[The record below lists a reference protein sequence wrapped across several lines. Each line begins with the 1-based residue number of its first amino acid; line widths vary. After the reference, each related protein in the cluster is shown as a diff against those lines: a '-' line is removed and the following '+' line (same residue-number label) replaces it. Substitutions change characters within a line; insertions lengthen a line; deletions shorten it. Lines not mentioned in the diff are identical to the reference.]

1 MTATTTSESK
11 GYQSFSCENGKVLL
25 LSLNK
30 DVFFY
35 LSLGLTG
42 RGAQHLGKKER
53 VKEVFL
59 NREDGWIYAGF
70 QMKDKSAN
78 SYSYKYVQLIRLG
91 FNGEAEEEAF

>member
-1 MTATTTSESK
+1 MTVTIRSDPI
-11 GYQSFSCENGKVLL
+11 GYQPFLSENLKTLP

-30 DVFFY
+30 DIFCY

-53 VKEVFL
+53 VREVFL

-70 QMKDKSAN
+70 QAKDRSAG
-78 SYSYKYVQLIRLG
+78 YSYKYVQLIKLG
-91 FNGEAEEEAF
+91 FNDEEGEAV

>member
-1 MTATTTSESK
+1 MTVTTTSDSK
-11 GYQSFSCENGKVLL
+11 GYQPFYGENSKSLL

-42 RGAQHLGKKER
+42 RGAQHLGRKER

-70 QMKDKSAN
+70 QAKDKLAG
-78 SYSYKYVQLIRLG
+78 YSYKYVQLIKLR
-91 FNGEAEEEAF
+91 FEEEVIY